1 MSTALSSK
9 IKTLS
14 QRQQVG
20 LFLGPILFFILL
32 VIPEPVDMP
41 ENSMQVAAIAV
52 LMATYWMSEAIPIPA
67 TALMPI
73 VLFPLLGIMD
83 TSKVTLAYGNHLIFL
98 FMGGFL
104 IAIAIE
110 KWQLH
115 KRIALHTILLVGV
128 SSKQIVLGFM
138 LATAFLSAWVSNTA
152 TAMMMV
158 TIGLAVIKQAQSHN
172 TGKQQDDSAFATV
185 LMLSIAYSAS
195 IGGIATLIGTPPNAI
210 LAGVI
215 ESNYGYTIGFAQWM
229 SFGVPLSLIMLG
241 LCWFYLTR
249 IAFQSEFDELP
260 GGKQSI
266 RQQLNE
272 LGSMSAAETKVLAV
286 FIMVVAGWLIRGL
299 FDIQALES
307 VKDSSIA
314 MAGALM
320 LFIIPADYKKGE
332 YLLDW
337 HTAKNIPWD
346 IMILFGG
353 GFALAGGFA
362 SSGLTEWIANQLI
375 ALQGIN
381 LIIMVFMVVLL
392 VIFLTEITSNTAT
405 SSLLIPVMGAFA
417 LAIQVHPLYLMVAV
431 ALSASFA
438 FMLPVAT
445 PPNAIVFSSRQV
457 SIPQMARA
465 GLWLNIIGSV
475 LITLFVIFYLP
486 RVFEL

>member
-20 LFLGPILFFILL
+20 LFLGPVLFFILL

-41 ENSMQVAAIAV
+41 ENSMQVAAVAV

-104 IAIAIE
+104 IAVTIE

-128 SSKQIVLGFM
+128 SSNQIILGFM
-138 LATAFLSAWVSNTA
+138 LATAFLSAWISNTA

-158 TIGLAVIKQAQSHN
+158 TIGLAVIKQAQSLN
-172 TGKQQDDSAFATV
+172 TSKQKDHSDFATA
-185 LMLSIAYSAS
+185 LMLGIAYSAS

-215 ESNYGYTIGFAQWM
+215 ESSYGYTIGFAQWM

-272 LGSMSAAETKVLAV
+272 LGSMSAAEIKVLAV
-286 FIMVVAGWLIRGL
+286 FSMVVAGWLIRGL

-362 SSGLTEWIANQLI
+362 SSGLTEWIASQLI
-375 ALQGIN
+375 ALQGMN

-405 SSLLIPVMGAFA
+405 SSLLLPVMGAFA

-486 RVFEL
+486 RMFEL